1 MSELKESIVAA
12 LEPLKRLS
20 RDLKQAAAT
29 LSQDEARYL
38 VDSYYQMQDDRKRAD
53 SQVTALDKSDEP
65 HEVLAW
71 LGGNTEMLER
81 NIKSALGIY
90 AAANPVG
97 QWSQSILGIGDV
109 ISAGLLAHIDIT
121 KAPTV
126 GHIWRFAGL
135 DPTSKWIGTKKATE
149 IVELVMDLSSSK
161 KVNEDTVAG
170 CVKALREFEKSDV
183 KADRV
188 LALATTDFRTGEV
201 KKLTKTS
208 LIKALSKRPHSANLK
223 VLCWKIGES
232 FVKVK
237 GNPKSLYGALFT
249 ERWAYEHQRN
259 DAGELADQA
268 KMKLE
273 RFNIGKGTDAYKA
286 YSEGRLPKAHILA
299 RAKRWTAKLFL
310 AHWQHVAYEVH
321 YGEAPPKPYVLTY
334 LDHAHEITVPNWP
347 MT

>member
-1 MSELKESIVAA
+1 MSELKQSIVES

-20 RDLKQAAAT
+20 RDLKQAAST

-53 SQVTALDKSDEP
+53 SQVKALDTNDEP

-71 LGGNTEMLER
+71 LGGNTEMLEKSIR
-81 NIKSALGIY
+81 SALGTY

-97 QWSQSILGIGDV
+97 QWSQRILGIGPV

-135 DPTSKWIGTKKATE
+135 DPTREWLGTQRATE
-149 IVELVMDLSSSK
+149 VVDQMLEKWSITNSRTVDEKIVSEC
-161 KVNEDTVAG
+161 A
-170 CVKALREFEKSDV
+170 ALLNLN
-183 KADRV
+183 ADK
-188 LALATTDFRTGEV
+188 LLMLATTDLRTGEI
-201 KKLTKTS
+201 KKLTKAS
-208 LIKALSKRPHSANLK
+208 LVKALAKRPWSANLK

-249 ERWAYEHQRN
+249 ERWIYEQRRN
-259 DAGELADQA
+259 DSGELADQA
-268 KMKLE
+268 KAKLDK
-273 RFNIGKGTDAYKA
+273 FKIGKSTDAYKA
-286 YSEGRLPKAHILA
+286 YAEGRLPKAHIIA
-299 RAKRWTAKLFL
+299 RAKRWTVKLFL
-310 AHWQHVAYEVH
+310 AHWHHVAYETH
-321 YGEAPPKPYVLTY
+321 YNELPPKPYVLTH
-334 LDHAHEITVPNWP
+334 LNHAHEITVPNWP